1 MLGLDV
7 KSLIINMSEQN
18 FTIFR
23 QLRTT
28 GHKKWYTQTN
38 ATYLDTAPRLTAS
51 DKIRDAVH
59 VPRINPVVLG
69 EKRTSGKR

>member
-18 FTIFR
+18 LTIFR

-28 GHKKWYTQTN
+28 GHKKWYTRTN

-51 DKIRDAVH
+51 DQIRDAVH
-59 VPRINPVVLG
+59 VPRINPRILG
-69 EKRTSGKR
+69 KA

>member
-18 FTIFR
+18 FTIFH
-23 QLRTT
+23 QL
-28 GHKKWYTQTN
+28 GVAPLKKWYTRTN
-38 ATYLDTAPRLTAS
+38 ATYLDTAPSLTAS

-59 VPRINPVVLG
+59 VPRVNPRILG
-69 EKRTSGKR
+69 KA